1 MNEKLKLMTIKTCK
15 LIVAKPLN
23 IVILSELSKNGPM
36 TKNELAENVWD
47 ELPELSDDTILSAIA
62 LLLRLNL
69 KFISKN
75 KDSEKNILLVE
86 SSLGQIEERI
96 LKYFKYAK
104 DFRGMYVDVYP
115 DVPKKLIKD
124 KGIKAG
130 YMSKRSMNEMINYCE
145 EFTALIKKK
154 LEE

>member
-36 TKNELAENVWD
+36 TKNDLAENVWD

-69 KFISKN
+69 IRSSAKKN
-75 KDSEKNILLVE
+75 KQGFKDYSINKFFIQQSIDN
-86 SSLGQIEERI
+86 
-96 LKYFKYAK
+96 LKEII
-104 DFRGMYVDVYP
+104 GVD
-115 DVPKKLIKD
+115 K
-124 KGIKAG
+124 
-130 YMSKRSMNEMINYCE
+130 
-145 EFTALIKKK
+145 
-154 LEE
+154 

>member
-36 TKNELAENVWD
+36 TK
-47 ELPELSDDTILSAIA
+47 
-62 LLLRLNL
+62 
-69 KFISKN
+69 
-75 KDSEKNILLVE
+75 
-86 SSLGQIEERI
+86 
-96 LKYFKYAK
+96 
-104 DFRGMYVDVYP
+104 YVDVYP